1 MKRLSTLL
9 ISFVALAAS
18 AQTVTVT
25 FPPAANKARSYQVM
39 IDGASYYSANS
50 VASNGRSVTTIPNL
64 STGTHQLEVYTLTNR
79 NTGIADGATTRPA
92 VKPVYTKNFQLREG
106 YDMNIAIRAN
116 GQVSFTEKRAK
127 NTYTAGTQTPMTS
140 TAFNSLVQNISG
152 RRYQSDRITLV
163 RNALSNE
170 ASYFTTTQVRQLL
183 TLVSAESRR
192 LELAKLSYARV
203 TDPANFSS
211 LYDVLQ
217 SEASRDAL
225 DNYVVA
231 QGGSAVS
238 TESNAAYG
246 TALTDYQFTT
256 LLNRVRGYSYQSGRT
271 SEIRTALEGS
281 NYFSTAQIREL
292 LALVT
297 AETDRLTL
305 AKLAYSRVV
314 DRSAFGGLA
323 DLFYGS
329 TTRAEFNNFVTANGG
344 VVTNTTYTPAM
355 SDAAFGQVYNKAR
368 AHFFQKNTVA
378 DVQAALTSTANH
390 FSTEQVRALLQ
401 LVTAE
406 TTRLELA
413 KLGYART
420 VDPLNYYSLVD
431 LFTVQ
436 ANRTAL
442 ENYIR
447 SKQ

>member
-1 MKRLSTLL
+1 MKGLCTII
-9 ISFVALAAS
+9 ISFVSLAVS

-25 FPPAANKARSYQVM
+25 FPAAANKAKSYQVV

-50 VASNGRSVTTIPNL
+50 VATNGRQVTTIPNL
-64 STGTHQLEVYTLTNR
+64 STGTHQLEVYTTTTRNNR
-79 NTGIADGATTRPA
+79 TTDGTTTQPTTRP
-92 VKPVYTKNFQLREG
+92 VYAKAFQLREG
-106 YDMNIAIRAN
+106 YDMQISIRAN

-127 NTYTAGTQTPMTS
+127 NTYTAGVRTPMTP

-163 RNALSNE
+163 RNALSNS
-170 ASYFTTTQVRQLL
+170 ANYFTSTQVRQLL
-183 TLVSAESRR
+183 TLISAESRR

-203 TDPANFSS
+203 TDPEAFSS

-225 DNYVVA
+225 DDYVVA
-231 QGGSAVS
+231 QGGSAIS

-246 TALTDYQFTT
+246 TALSDAQFTT
-256 LLNRVRGYSYQSGRT
+256 LLNRVKGYSYQSGRIA
-271 SEIRTALEGS
+271 EIRTALEGS
-281 NYFSTAQIREL
+281 AYFSTTQVRDL
-292 LALVT
+292 LTLVT
-297 AETDRLTL
+297 SETDRLTL
-305 AKLAYSRVV
+305 AKQAYSRVV
-314 DRSAFGGLA
+314 DRSVYGQLA
-323 DLFYGS
+323 SLFYGS
-329 TTRAEFNNFVTANGG
+329 ATRAEFNNFVTSNGG
-344 VVTNTTYTPAM
+344 VVTNTTYTQAM
-355 SDAAFGQVYNKAR
+355 SDAAFQQVYNKAR

-378 DVQAALTSTANH
+378 DVQAAFINTANY
-390 FSTEQVRALLQ
+390 FSTEQVRSLLQ
-401 LVTAE
+401 LISTE

-413 KLGYART
+413 KLGYARV